1 MTGDGDDRRR
11 EERHPVVL
19 RVDYDDANDLISDY
33 TENLSNGGTC
43 VSGNRQLPVGTEVK
57 LALSFPG
64 LVEPIRLDGVVRWT
78 KAGDEPMIGIEF
90 AEGAARDELAAIVE
104 RIRENDPALVKRT
117 LKVLVI
123 EDNTHVAELIGNS
136 LGRGSSGLGKN
147 IALDF
152 RTAKDGREAL
162 ELLRS
167 NTFDA
172 VIVDIYLPILDGAS
186 VISTIRGELKQ
197 RKLPIIAVS
206 AGGDSA
212 RAMAMQAGADIF
224 IDKPMRLRQVVDTMR
239 TLMKL
244 ESK

>member
-1 MTGDGDDRRR
+1 MTGDDDRRR

-19 RVDYDDANDLISDY
+19 RVDYDDANDLIADY

-43 VSGNRQLPVGTEVK
+43 VAGNRQLPVGTEVK

-78 KAGDEPMIGIEF
+78 RAGDEPMIGIEF
-90 AEGAARDELAAIVE
+90 AQGAARDELAAVIA
-104 RIRENDPALVKRT
+104 RIQKNDPALVKRM

-123 EDNTHVAELIGNS
+123 EDNTHVAELIGSS
-136 LGRGSSGLGKN
+136 LGRNAAGLGAN
-147 IALDF
+147 VAIDF
-152 RTAKDGREAL
+152 HAAKDGREAL
-162 ELLRS
+162 EVLRS
-167 NTFDA
+167 RTFDA

-186 VISTIRGELKQ
+186 VISAIRGELKQ

-244 ESK
+244 ETK